1 MIEKYL
7 GQYEGKTIEF
17 KENTEFLDSIIRTV
31 IAFANTAGGVILIG
45 VADAA
50 RQVVGLSDVRKEEL
64 RISNAIANSIMP
76 LIRPDIDVVAY
87 RNKEIIL
94 IRVYHGA
101 GPYYLQSAGPEK
113 GVYVR
118 IGSTN
123 RVADDET
130 TTP

>member
-7 GQYEGKTIEF
+7 GQYEDKTIEF

-50 RQVVGLSDVRKEEL
+50 RQVVGLSDLRKEEL

-94 IRVYHGA
+94 ITCN
-101 GPYYLQSAGPEK
+101 LQGQK
-113 GVYVR
+113 RGYTLGLDQQIVWLMMR
-118 IGSTN
+118 QST
-123 RVADDET
+123 
-130 TTP
+130 P

>member
-94 IRVYHGA
+94 ITCN
-101 GPYYLQSAGPEK
+101 LQGQK
-113 GVYVR
+113 RGYTLGLDQQIVWLMMR
-118 IGSTN
+118 QST
-123 RVADDET
+123 
-130 TTP
+130 P